1 MVIKYFLSGLFVKLL
16 AGFDDT
22 MTRIPI
28 MSNMTK
34 TKKGRYAFAIGI
46 FFAVSLAIFIAY
58 TFASLI
64 KSIPYVNY
72 ISGGLIFLLAIS
84 IQFDLFTQK
93 PKKEIRKKLSHV
105 QRVSTKRFFKLI
117 LLGFITAFATVI
129 DDTIAYSGLFV
140 SQASNTVPII
150 FGFFTGT
157 ILQLT
162 VIIFFAKKFSKIKYK
177 KEITVTG
184 LIILSFLIALKIL

>member
-1 MVIKYFLSGLFVKLL
+1 MVIKYFFAGLFVKLL

-28 MSNMTK
+28 MSHMTK
-34 TKKGRYAFAIGI
+34 TKKGRIAFAVGI
-46 FFAVSLAIFIAY
+46 FIAVSLVIFIAL

-72 ISGGLIFLLAIS
+72 ISAGLIFLLAMS
-84 IQFDLFTQK
+84 IQFDLFTEK

-105 QRVSTKRFFKLI
+105 ERVSTKRFFKLI
-117 LLGFITAFATVI
+117 LFGFLTAFATII

-140 SQASNTVPII
+140 TQISNSIPII
-150 FGFFTGT
+150 LGLFSGT
-157 ILQLT
+157 IIQLIT
-162 VIIFFAKKFSKIKYK
+162 IIYFSKKFSKIKYK
-177 KEITVTG
+177 KEITVFG
-184 LIILSFLIALKIL
+184 LVLLSLLIALKIL